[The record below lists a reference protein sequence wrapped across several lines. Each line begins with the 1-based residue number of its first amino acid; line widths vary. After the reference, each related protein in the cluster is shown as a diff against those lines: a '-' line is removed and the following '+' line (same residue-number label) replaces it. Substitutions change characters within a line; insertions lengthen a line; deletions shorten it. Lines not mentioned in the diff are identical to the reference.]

1 MTSRRI
7 LRPQPDIMMSKTMDN
22 RSENTPLVLED
33 EEPLEFRVF
42 KESRETEKQIQ
53 LARANIQKTRQ
64 EIKES
69 ILESQHKIN
78 KYESFIKEQQDKI
91 KSRVEQELR
100 ANHFRV

>member
-42 KESRETEKQIQ
+42 KESRETEKQI
-53 LARANIQKTRQ
+53 
-64 EIKES
+64 
-69 ILESQHKIN
+69 
-78 KYESFIKEQQDKI
+78 
-91 KSRVEQELR
+91 
-100 ANHFRV
+100 